1 MVLEAERTREI
12 PTEPDVSLSVDNR
25 RYTLGTMTALTI
37 DERFYAKSGEEFRQE
52 MIEERDRREE
62 ERETDRAARLQR
74 NIMPEFNDELIGFNI
89 EYCFTYFNED
99 DGTLYP
105 ARCDGVIESMVNE
118 RLRTVMIRWNADK
131 VA

>member
-1 MVLEAERTREI
+1 
-12 PTEPDVSLSVDNR
+12 
-25 RYTLGTMTALTI
+25 
-37 DERFYAKSGEEFRQE
+37 
-52 MIEERDRREE
+52 MIEERARREE

-74 NIMPEFNDELIGFNI
+74 NVMPEFNDELIGFNI
-89 EYCFTYFNED
+89 EYCFTYLNED